1 MGKGERISPRQL
13 SVLIFVSLL
22 APMMR
27 ILPVSAVMLGGKA
40 AWLSP
45 LPALAAGLL
54 VYFILGRLLKGAPE
68 GAGLPGLAIR
78 SLGRLGGR
86 VFCLLLALWLTLYA
100 GFLARTSA
108 ERMISAIFPLGEPWL
123 LAAVILSVSLLAAW
137 GSLRA
142 LARSAEIFMPLL
154 LLVLSVVILS
164 ALWDIKPEYLLPVTY
179 QDAQPILSGAI
190 PTLDVM
196 SLSVVFLCLRG
207 DLDRRGQGRPFHVL
221 PAIAACALAV
231 TLVTLGSV
239 SEAVCVRLQNAFFAV
254 IRDVQVLG
262 LVDRAES
269 VVVAIWTVTDFTLL
283 SALFIMVS
291 KLCRAVFRSSRRQP
305 FLLPA
310 GAASAASCFFV
321 APNAFALLGWS
332 RLLVPAVN
340 MSVTLVLIPLV
351 LVIGKL
357 RRTI

>member
-40 AWLSP
+40 TWLSP

-78 SLGRLGGR
+78 SLGSLGGR

-179 QDAQPILSGAI
+179 QDALPILSGAI

-207 DLDRRGQGRPFHVL
+207 D
-221 PAIAACALAV
+221 I
-231 TLVTLGSV
+231 
-239 SEAVCVRLQNAFFAV
+239 
-254 IRDVQVLG
+254 
-262 LVDRAES
+262 
-269 VVVAIWTVTDFTLL
+269 
-283 SALFIMVS
+283 
-291 KLCRAVFRSSRRQP
+291 
-305 FLLPA
+305 
-310 GAASAASCFFV
+310 
-321 APNAFALLGWS
+321 
-332 RLLVPAVN
+332 
-340 MSVTLVLIPLV
+340 
-351 LVIGKL
+351 
-357 RRTI
+357 